1 MKKVIAFDLDDT
13 LAVTKSQI
21 SDRMSMLLGKLLES
35 YDVCVITGGTF
46 DQIDKQVVRRLE
58 VPKHLLGKLHLM
70 PTCGTRYYR
79 YDELEDKWVRQYAE
93 DLSKEQ
99 KARVIDALENIT
111 HWHPRLLEDDA
122 VSVIDVPAAVRLG
135 GNKLAVDQ
143 ELARDVADIM
153 FQFHCHSLS
162 G

>member
-58 VPKHLLGKLHLM
+58 VPKHLLG
-70 PTCGTRYYR
+70 
-79 YDELEDKWVRQYAE
+79 
-93 DLSKEQ
+93 
-99 KARVIDALENIT
+99 
-111 HWHPRLLEDDA
+111 
-122 VSVIDVPAAVRLG
+122 
-135 GNKLAVDQ
+135 
-143 ELARDVADIM
+143 
-153 FQFHCHSLS
+153 
-162 G
+162 